1 MDLHFDKNKII
12 NSVLLMKLFTVLYM
26 NYIF

>member
-1 MDLHFDKNKII
+1 MDLHFDKNKIM

>member
-1 MDLHFDKNKII
+1 M
-12 NSVLLMKLFTVLYM
+12 NSVLLMKLFTVHYM